1 MPRADRPPSPAPSP
15 APAGPVVRAGTS
27 QPSYQPERYVP
38 TAGRPLRAKARLLEH
53 LADIQPHHHA
63 WGQLVFSFSGAV
75 RVGTPR
81 STYIVPPSR
90 AVWIPAGLEHAV
102 TAIERADLHTLYVLP
117 DLLDGG
123 AWHNSRV
130 LEVSPLLRE
139 LVLALPTHPD
149 PCPPEASDD
158 EARRR
163 DVESLLLHELRRARP
178 LPLGVALP
186 GEARLRR
193 LCEAMLRDPGRHA
206 GLQAWAAEVGASP
219 RTLNRLFRE
228 QLGTSFLQWRSQLLL
243 AHAVTLAARGRPMG
257 HIAAELGYASASAF
271 SAMVTRTVGMPPS
284 RFFAEA

>member
-1 MPRADRPPSPAPSP
+1 MPATPHRRARAP
-15 APAGPVVRAGTS
+15 APAAPTVRSGTS
-27 QPSYQPERYVP
+27 QPSYQPERYAP
-38 TAGRPLRAKARLLEH
+38 SAQRPLRAKSRLLEH

-63 WGQLVFSFSGAV
+63 WAQLVFSFSGAV

-90 AVWIPAGLEHAV
+90 AVWIPARLEHAV
-102 TAIERADLHTLYVLP
+102 TAIERADLRTLYVQA
-117 DLLDGG
+117 DLLPGE
-123 AWHNSRV
+123 AWHHPRV

-139 LVLALPTHPD
+139 LVLALPTDAD
-149 PCPPEASDD
+149 PCPPEAPDD
-158 EARRR
+158 EARRHG
-163 DVESLLLHELRRARP
+163 VEALVVHELRRARA

-186 GEARLRR
+186 HDARLRR

-206 GLQAWAAEVGASP
+206 GLDAWAAEAGASP

-228 QLGTSFLQWRSQLLL
+228 ELGTSFLQWRSQLLL